1 MVAKHL
7 VLKKE
12 YIKRQKYNLNE
23 LNMQIAKSFFFDLR
37 LPIIIRFFIY
47 KFFLSNNKISMSN
60 FNNLCIKSGNTRS
73 VSSFLRMNRL
83 FAKNLLSFA
92 KWSGIRKSSW

>member
-1 MVAKHL
+1 MVSKHL
-7 VLKKE
+7 IFKKE
-12 YIKRQKYNLNE
+12 YNKRQKYNLNE
-23 LNMQIAKSFFFDLR
+23 INLQVAKSLFFDLR

-47 KFFLSNNKISMSN
+47 KFFISNNLLHRSR

-73 VSSFLRMNRL
+73 VSSILRMNRL